1 MATVYAYSVPVF
13 LLSYRSTVKHP
24 WFSIPPVH
32 LSPEMQQQWLARVQ
46 TAERIVG
53 VVDGGVPAA
62 TEETLALLDRYVRG
76 ELTLEQVT
84 TLQQQRLGRRS

>member
-1 MATVYAYSVPVF
+1 MKY
-13 LLSYRSTVKHP
+13 P
-24 WFSIPPVH
+24 WFSIPPAH
-32 LSPEMQQQWLARVQ
+32 LPAETQQQWLERVQ
-46 TAERIVG
+46 AAERIVG

-84 TLQQQRLGRRS
+84 TLQQQRLGRRF